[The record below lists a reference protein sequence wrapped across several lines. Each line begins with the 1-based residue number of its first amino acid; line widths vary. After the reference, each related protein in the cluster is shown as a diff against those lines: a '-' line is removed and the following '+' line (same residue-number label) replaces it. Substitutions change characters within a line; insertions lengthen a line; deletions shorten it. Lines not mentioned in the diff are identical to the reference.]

1 MFDKFI
7 GNRVAQ
13 NYNHIVRPPVD
24 IYETEKEVVLCIEMP
39 GVSKETLNVE
49 LQGSNL
55 TIHGLKKKDNIEE
68 KYHALYNE
76 RHTAAE
82 YRRDF
87 QLNSEVDR
95 QKITANYINGV
106 LKVTLVKSQEAQ
118 PQKIAIS

>member
-7 GNRVAQ
+7 GNRGTQ
-13 NYNHIVRPPVD
+13 NYSHIVRPPVD
-24 IYETEKEVVLCIEMP
+24 IYETQKEVVLCIEMP
-39 GVSKETLNVE
+39 GVGKETLNVE

-118 PQKIAIS
+118 PQKIVIS

>member
-7 GNRVAQ
+7 GNRAAQ
-13 NYNHIVRPPVD
+13 NYNQIVRPPVD
-24 IYETEKEVVLCIEMP
+24 IYETEKEIVLCIEMP

-55 TIHGLKKKDNIEE
+55 TIHGFKKKDNIEE

-82 YRRDF
+82 YRREF

>member
-1 MFDKFI
+1 MLDKFI
-7 GNRVAQ
+7 GNRGVQ
-13 NYNHIVRPPVD
+13 NNYQIVRPPVD

-39 GVSKETLNVE
+39 GVGKDTLNVE

-55 TIHGLKKKDNIEE
+55 IIHGVKKKDNIEE
-68 KYHALYNE
+68 KYNALYNE
-76 RHTAAE
+76 RHIAAE
-82 YRRDF
+82 YRREF

-95 QKITANYINGV
+95 QKIAANYQNGV